1 MLLQKVQKEEIL
13 TAAAAAIGV
22 NMDNFPVKSRKN
34 TGKAAQNST
43 NYVNVFRKKWQNYV
57 SAFIKLFKNLVSAFI
72 FR

>member
-22 NMDNFPVKSRKN
+22 NMEKLPVKSREN
-34 TGKAAQNST
+34 TGKRRKNET
-43 NYVNVFRKKWQNYV
+43 IYVSVFRKKWQ
-57 SAFIKLFKNLVSAFI
+57 NLVSAFI